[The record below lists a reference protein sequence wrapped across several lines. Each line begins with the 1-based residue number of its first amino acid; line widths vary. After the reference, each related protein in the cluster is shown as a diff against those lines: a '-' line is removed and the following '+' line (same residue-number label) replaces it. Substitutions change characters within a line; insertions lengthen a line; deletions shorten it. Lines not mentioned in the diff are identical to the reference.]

1 MTYDEFCERLEW
13 YFSRRDIEELNRLG
27 YEEATD
33 AHEGQD
39 ITNERLRELGRDFV
53 IDLLRDDCRTDT
65 LENFMTDV
73 QINLEIEMTEANA
86 AALLADIESGAF

>member
-1 MTYDEFCERLEW
+1 MTYDEFVEKLAW

-27 YEEATD
+27 YEEAAD
-33 AHEGQD
+33 AHEGKD
-39 ITNERLRELGRDFV
+39 ITTERLRKLGRDFV
-53 IDLLRDDCRTDT
+53 IDLLRDDCRTDM
-65 LENFMTDV
+65 LQNFMTDV

>member
-27 YEEATD
+27 YEEAVD

-39 ITNERLRELGRDFV
+39 ITTERLRELGRDFV
-53 IDLLRDDCRTDT
+53 IDILRDDCRTDT
-65 LENFMTDV
+65 LGNFITDV
-73 QINLEIEMTEANA
+73 QINLEIEITEANA

>member
-1 MTYDEFCERLEW
+1 MTYEEFVERLEW

-27 YEEATD
+27 YEEAVD
-33 AHEGQD
+33 AHEGWD
-39 ITNERLRELGRDFV
+39 ITTERLRELGRDFV
-53 IDLLRDDCRTDT
+53 IDLLRDDCRTDM

-86 AALLADIESGAF
+86 AALLADLESGAF